1 MSRALS
7 LPCSILSDAHVGAA
21 PTATA
26 DALVAFL
33 RRLRG
38 ERGSLILNGDILDFW
53 FEWRRS
59 MPSFALPVLGA
70 LRELHAAGMPIT
82 WIAGNHDCWG
92 GDILRDI
99 VGVNYQTTA
108 LRVKLG
114 EWDLQVEHGD
124 GLRGDA
130 DRGYLRVK
138 PILRHP
144 LSVWAFKLI
153 HPDFGTRLALGTSTA
168 SRVHSAED
176 NGIGLRDIALARVAA
191 PGGPNAV
198 VFGHSH
204 VAGIVRAPNGGV
216 YANPGGWGAVP
227 RYLRLTATRLE
238 LLEFDQSGE
247 DRCLDFVERGADKSL
262 ADTPERSGSVGGDET
277 MHATNRV
284 S

>member
-1 MSRALS
+1 VLS
-7 LPCSILSDAHVGAA
+7 LPCYILSDAHVGAA
-21 PTATA
+21 PSATA

-38 ERGSLILNGDILDFW
+38 ESGSLILNGDILDFW

-70 LRELHAAGMPIT
+70 LRELRATGMNVT

-92 GDILRDI
+92 GDVLRET
-99 VGVNYQTTA
+99 VGVTYQTTA

-114 EWDLQVEHGD
+114 AWDLEVEHGD

-176 NGIGLRDIALARVAA
+176 NGIGLRDIALARLTA
-191 PGGPNAV
+191 PHGPNVV

-204 VAGIVRAPNGGV
+204 VAGIARAPNGGV
-216 YANPGGWGAVP
+216 YANPGGWGDVP
-227 RYLRLTATRLE
+227 RYLRLSATRLD
-238 LLEFDQSGE
+238 LLEFNASGE
-247 DRCLDFVERGADKSL
+247 DRCLDSVEHGANESL
-262 ADTPERSGSVGGDET
+262 PDALERRRSVGGDE
-277 MHATNRV
+277 AVRAANRAV
-284 S
+284 